1 MRLSPAGQR
10 FYQEVQKSDGRI
22 NLAAAALY
30 IAQEEYWD
38 MDPTFYLEKLDD
50 MAAVVRSRLPK
61 GRYPLKVIQVIND
74 YLFDELKFAGNQT
87 DYYEPDNSH
96 LNCVLDRR
104 LGIPISLSL
113 VYLEIAHRVKFPM
126 VGVGMPGHFLV
137 RPVVEDMEVFVDPF
151 HQGEV
156 LFVADCQQR
165 FEQLF
170 PPAQSPQ
177 MQWQPEFLSGVMP
190 KAFLAR
196 MLMNLKAIYL
206 QIETYKQA
214 LTTVDKLLLLR
225 PLDIQQ
231 IRDRGLLHHRLQNDE
246 LAKKDLEN
254 YLRSHP
260 NPPDGLQIQ
269 RIIASLK

>member
-1 MRLSPAGQR
+1 
-10 FYQEVQKSDGRI
+10 
-22 NLAAAALY
+22 
-30 IAQEEYWD
+30 
-38 MDPTFYLEKLDD
+38 
-50 MAAVVRSRLPK
+50 
-61 GRYPLKVIQVIND
+61 
-74 YLFDELKFAGNQT
+74 
-87 DYYEPDNSH
+87 
-96 LNCVLDRR
+96 
-104 LGIPISLSL
+104 
-113 VYLEIAHRVKFPM
+113 
-126 VGVGMPGHFLV
+126 
-137 RPVVEDMEVFVDPF
+137 
-151 HQGEV
+151 
-156 LFVADCQQR
+156 
-165 FEQLF
+165 
-170 PPAQSPQ
+170 
-177 MQWQPEFLSGVMP
+177 MP

-231 IRDRGLLHHRLQNDE
+231 VRDRGLLHHRLQNDE

>member
-10 FYQEVQKSDGRI
+10 FYQEVQKPDGRI

-38 MDPTFYLEKLDD
+38 MDPTFYLEKIDQ
-50 MAAVVRSRLPK
+50 MAAAVRPRLPR

-74 YLFDELKFAGNQT
+74 YLFEELRFSGNQVE
-87 DYYEPDNSH
+87 YYDPDNSH
-96 LNCVLDRR
+96 LNCVLDRK

-113 VYLEIAHRVKFPM
+113 VYLEIARRLRFPM
-126 VGVGMPGHFLV
+126 VGVGMPGHFLI

-156 LFVADCQQR
+156 LFVADCEQR
-165 FEQLF
+165 FGQLF
-170 PPAQSPQ
+170 PQS
-177 MQWQPEFLSGVMP
+177 QWQPEFLSGVMP

-196 MLMNLKAIYL
+196 ILMNLKGAYL
-206 QIETYKQA
+206 QVEAFKQA
-214 LTTVDKLLLLR
+214 IAAIDKLLLLR
-225 PLDIQQ
+225 PLDFQQ
-231 IRDRGLLHHRLQNDE
+231 MRDRGLLHYQLQNDK
-246 LAKKDLEN
+246 LARRDLEN

-260 NPPDGLQIQ
+260 NPPDSLRIQ
-269 RIIASLK
+269 KILASLPT

>member
-38 MDPTFYLEKLDD
+38 MDPAFYIERLDQ

-74 YLFDELKFAGNQT
+74 YLFDELKFAGNQA
-87 DYYEPDNSH
+87 DYYEPDNSY

-137 RPVVEDMEVFVDPF
+137 RPVIDEMEVFVDPF

-156 LFVADCQQR
+156 MFVADCQQR
-165 FEQLF
+165 FEQMF
-170 PPAQSPQ
+170 PRG
-177 MQWQPEFLSGVMP
+177 QWQPEFLSGVMP

-206 QIETYKQA
+206 QLETYKQA
-214 LTTVDKLLLLR
+214 LRTVDKLLLLR
-225 PLDIQQ
+225 PFDMQQ
-231 IRDRGLLHHRLQNDE
+231 VRDRGLLHHQLQNDK
-246 LAKKDLEN
+246 LARKDLEN
-254 YLRSHP
+254 YLRLHP
-260 NPPDGLQIQ
+260 NPPDSVQIQ
-269 RIIASLK
+269 RIIAGLE

>member
-38 MDPTFYLEKLDD
+38 MDPAFYLEKLDE
-50 MAAVVRSRLPK
+50 MAGVVRSRLPR
-61 GRYPLKVIQVIND
+61 GRYPLKVIQIIND
-74 YLFDELKFAGNQT
+74 YLFGELGFSGNQA
-87 DYYEPDNSH
+87 DYYEPDNSY

-126 VGVGMPGHFLV
+126 VGVGMPGHFLI
-137 RPVVEDMEVFVDPF
+137 RPMIEEMEVFVDPF

-170 PPAQSPQ
+170 PASPPQ
-177 MQWQPEFLSGVMP
+177 MQWRPEFLSGVMP

-196 MLMNLKAIYL
+196 MLLNLKGIYL
-206 QIETYKQA
+206 QLEAYRPA
-214 LTTVDKLLLLR
+214 LRVVDKLLLLR
-225 PLDIQQ
+225 PLDVQQ
-231 IRDRGLLHHRLQNDE
+231 IRDRGLLHHRLQNDK

-260 NPPDGLQIQ
+260 NPPDSIQIQ